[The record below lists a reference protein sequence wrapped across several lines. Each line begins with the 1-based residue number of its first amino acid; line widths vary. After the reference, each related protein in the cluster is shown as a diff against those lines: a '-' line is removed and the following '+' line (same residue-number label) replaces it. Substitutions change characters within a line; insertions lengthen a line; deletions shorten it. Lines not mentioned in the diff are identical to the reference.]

1 MISISFEVDEL
12 TDWHRDTVFQSVL
25 DEATAAWGIKVERV
39 EM

>member
-1 MISISFEVDEL
+1 MKGVCCMI
-12 TDWHRDTVFQSVL
+12 FQSVL